1 MKAVRQG
8 KELLVEMGDTIGGLN
23 EIAKLLAVKGINIMS
38 LHGTTCE
45 GRAYIRLLTDDNL
58 RAGDALK
65 AKKFTVSEEDCILL
79 VVPNKPGTL
88 RKLTTKLAGEEINIH
103 RIYATSTD
111 DAYTC
116 LVSLSTSDN
125 ARALVLLRK

>member
-8 KELLVEMGDTIGGLN
+8 KELLVAIDNKIGGLG
-23 EIAKLLAVKGINIMS
+23 EIAKTLAVKGINIHA

-65 AKKFTVSEEDCILL
+65 AKKFHVCEEECVLL
-79 VVPNKPGTL
+79 ELPNKPGML
-88 RKLTTKLAGEEINIH
+88 RKLTTKLAGEGIDIY
-103 RIYATSTD
+103 RIYATATE

-116 LVSLSTSDN
+116 LVSLACSDN